1 MRRHTCDISDIDPVD
16 ERCNSWGRLKPQAGL
31 DSRSIARV
39 ARRKQP
45 GGAVTGA
52 LAALTGLRRRLRIL

>member
-1 MRRHTCDISDIDPVD
+1 MRRHSCDISDIYPVD
-16 ERCNSWGRLKPQAGL
+16 ERCDSWGRFKPHAGL

-45 GGAVTGA
+45 G
-52 LAALTGLRRRLRIL
+52 LE

>member
-1 MRRHTCDISDIDPVD
+1 MRRNSCDISDIDPVD
-16 ERCNSWGRLKPQAGL
+16 ERCDSWGRFEPQAEL

-45 GGAVTGA
+45 GVQ
-52 LAALTGLRRRLRIL
+52 